1 MSPELGTALFSW
13 LATVGSTGFGSPG
26 PSATGV
32 DGVAT
37 GATRLRESPT
47 RPSRF
52 DDPGLDATCQ
62 AAVLGPAMD
71 TIARSRGSAGKPDP
85 LIGMK
90 RGPAPAGASRG
101 SNRICLPPPL
111 DEVRDSRRARAR
123 PWCDA
128 VARTRTL
135 EASGDSIPGRTKEG
149 GRLSRRAPGWCRS
162 ARPGEPEAVCHPG
175 RVCDHRDCCC
185 GLRFQWLKQF
195 AAQEF
200 VRNLLLLH
208 GRQPSTLKV
217 GAIRV
222 VVRVV
227 ARVFVMEANEYH
239 VVLRLVQPDALV
251 MRRHS
256 QPHRQVHHEQ
266 EESRRRQRPPQH
278 RHQTKHLHAELRE
291 AASHENPLAPEQPR
305 YHGAERPRNEV
316 HADHADRV
324 VDPETNKDAADAVG
338 DESPDHPHQDRLP
351 RPDDVASRRDGN

>member
-1 MSPELGTALFSW
+1 MLARAAARPASIADMSPSGLAAIAELTQSSWAATRCTLLRRPPVLRFRLEALCWMLPELGTALFSW

-162 ARPGEPEAVCHPG
+162 ARPGEPEA
-175 RVCDHRDCCC
+175 
-185 GLRFQWLKQF
+185 
-195 AAQEF
+195 
-200 VRNLLLLH
+200 
-208 GRQPSTLKV
+208 
-217 GAIRV
+217 
-222 VVRVV
+222 
-227 ARVFVMEANEYH
+227 
-239 VVLRLVQPDALV
+239 
-251 MRRHS
+251 
-256 QPHRQVHHEQ
+256 
-266 EESRRRQRPPQH
+266 
-278 RHQTKHLHAELRE
+278 
-291 AASHENPLAPEQPR
+291 
-305 YHGAERPRNEV
+305 
-316 HADHADRV
+316 
-324 VDPETNKDAADAVG
+324 
-338 DESPDHPHQDRLP
+338 
-351 RPDDVASRRDGN
+351 